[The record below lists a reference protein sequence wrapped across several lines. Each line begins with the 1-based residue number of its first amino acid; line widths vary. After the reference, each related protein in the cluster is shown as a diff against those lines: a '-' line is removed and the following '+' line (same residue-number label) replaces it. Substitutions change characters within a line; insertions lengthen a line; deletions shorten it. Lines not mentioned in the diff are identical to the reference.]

1 MKKNSE
7 IIDISNMKMVCYIYG
22 IFNWVAP
29 FLIQPEIVNT
39 IYSVGIS
46 FISTCLFIYIML
58 KFKGALNNILHSVKM
73 DKVIGYLIYFS
84 LIGYALNILALRDP
98 QGILPYQAMLG
109 IGVVILY
116 IVYGFFLKNLDAPL
130 EKLSKVKSINIYA
143 NCVLISVAMAFTI
156 IGVIFFIILMGVSYF
171 ILGNIFVELE
181 EMDLEE
187 DQ

>member
-1 MKKNSE
+1 MMKKNSE
-7 IIDISNMKMVCYIYG
+7 TIDKSNMKLICYLYG

-46 FISTCLFIYIML
+46 FISTCLFIYIMV
-58 KFKGALNNILHSVKM
+58 KFKEALNKVLHSVKM

-84 LIGYALNILALRDP
+84 LVGYAMNILAMRDP
-98 QGILPYQAMLG
+98 QGILPYQAVLG

-130 EKLSKVKSINIYA
+130 EKLKKVKSINVYA

-156 IGVIFFIILMGVSYF
+156 VGVIFFILLMGVSYF
-171 ILGNIFVELE
+171 ILGNIFEELE
-181 EMDLEE
+181 ALELE
-187 DQ
+187 GE